1 MYSVHQGESVVKSP
15 LIIINFKTYNE
26 GFGNNAHQIAHS
38 AEIVGQESGVTIGVA
53 PNYMELHP
61 ISMHYAIPVY
71 AQHVD
76 GIEPGASTGHILPEA
91 VKLAGASGTLINHS
105 ERRLTLA
112 DVEASVKA
120 AKRADLQTIVCT
132 NNTATSAA
140 AAVFLPD
147 YVAIEP
153 PELIGT
159 GVSVSK
165 ADPGIIESSVA
176 AVKKINPDVKILAGA
191 GINSGECVKTAVDL
205 GTDGVL
211 LASGVVKARDPVEVL
226 RDLVSLL

>member
-112 DVEASVKA
+112 GVGASVKA
-120 AKRADLQTIVCT
+120 AKRANLQTIVCT

-159 GVSVSK
+159 GVSVK
-165 ADPGIIESSVA
+165 V
-176 AVKKINPDVKILAGA
+176 LAGA

-211 LASGVVKARDPVEVL
+211 LASGVVKARDPVEIL

>member
-1 MYSVHQGESVVKSP
+1 MKSP

-26 GFGNNAHQIAHS
+26 GFGNSAHHIAHS

-76 GIEPGASTGHILPEA
+76 GIEPGANTGHILPEA
-91 VKLAGASGTLINHS
+91 VKLAGANGTLINHS
-105 ERRLTLA
+105 ERRLTLT
-112 DVEASVKA
+112 DVGASVNA
-120 AKRADLQTIVCT
+120 AKRANLQTIVCT

-176 AVKKINPDVKILAGA
+176 AVKKINPDVKVLAGA

-211 LASGVVKARDPVEVL
+211 LASGVVKAGDPVEVL